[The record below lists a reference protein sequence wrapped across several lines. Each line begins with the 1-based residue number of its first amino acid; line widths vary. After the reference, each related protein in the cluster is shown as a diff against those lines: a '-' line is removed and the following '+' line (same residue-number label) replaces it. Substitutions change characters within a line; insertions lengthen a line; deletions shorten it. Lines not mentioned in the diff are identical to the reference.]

1 MFRILESA
9 LVTGTDKECDLSKLC
24 VEANLLSTL
33 PVFPVTHEFSNKEKT
48 CIRYNYQGISQ

>member
-1 MFRILESA
+1 MVRILESA

-24 VEANLLSTL
+24 VEGNLLSTL
-33 PVFPVTHEFSNKEKT
+33 PVLPVTQEFSNKEKK